1 MTTDTQ
7 TGFTWR
13 RNKWLKREFNGILH
27 ICNKILSTR
36 GKELENSLLIENVSA
51 WKEELKERAID
62 LIFESIHADFM
73 LKKKPQT
80 RLIFILLYYI

>member
-1 MTTDTQ
+1 M
-7 TGFTWR
+7 
-13 RNKWLKREFNGILH
+13 
-27 ICNKILSTR
+27 STR

-73 LKKKPQT
+73 LKKKTQT